1 MSETHGLETLDFLPS
16 MRQTMVITSK
26 SVETGG
32 EVSRVEVDLEVGQ
45 TGPPAQSIANNA
57 RPTSSTTGRS
67 PSPLTARPM

>member
-45 TGPPAQSIANNA
+45 TGPPAQSCQHRLNVDPLA
-57 RPTSSTTGRS
+57 TGEN
-67 PSPLTARPM
+67 